1 MTREEL
7 AERFIRAGEEVLAI
21 EERLNEIDAR
31 FGDADHGLTMAKIA
45 KTVRVVAGDS
55 TASVQ
60 SLVSDLAEA
69 VGSLGGGAAI
79 PLWSSW
85 LEGMIETAPDKEE
98 ISLDEIKAM
107 FASAFEM
114 LDFMSGAQVGDK
126 TLMDAFIPA
135 QEAIEAYAGDDVQE
149 LFAAAAE
156 AAAEGA
162 ENTKNFPAK
171 YGRAKYFGDKT
182 IGTCDAG
189 AMSAA
194 AFFRGLA
201 AK

>member
-7 AERFIRAGEEVLAI
+7 AARFTKAADEVMAI
-21 EERLNEIDAR
+21 EEELNEIDAR

-45 KTVRVVAGDS
+45 KTIRVVAGDS
-55 TASVQ
+55 TSSVNA
-60 SLVSDLAEA
+60 LVAELAEA

-85 LEGMIETAPDKEE
+85 LEGLAETAPDKEDVGME
-98 ISLDEIKAM
+98 EIKAM

-114 LDFMSGAQVGDK
+114 LDFMSGAQKGDK

-135 QEAIEAYAGDDVQE
+135 EEAIEAYAGDDMKG
-149 LFAAAAE
+149 LFAAAA
-156 AAAEGA
+156 AAAAGGA
-162 ENTKNFPAK
+162 ESTKDFPAK
-171 YGRAKYFGDKT
+171 YGRAKYYGEKT

-189 AMSAA
+189 ALSAA

-201 AK
+201 RE